1 MRSGREAHEPKRDAA
16 VIYPRSCKRCG
27 GAVQVDFGDKADD
40 PARCVNCGD
49 RPQPRPLPY
58 LTPASRGQRTP
69 VAGPSQAALD
79 LQAEVE
85 EQDRR
90 ERLERGRRLAAEFRA
105 LYSQGVTVKD
115 AAKRLGVSA
124 RSLHRWLKAAK

>member
-1 MRSGREAHEPKRDAA
+1 MSVEGHRADAD
-16 VIYPRSCKRCG
+16 IRCLSCGHRPNPR
-27 GAVQVDFGDKADD
+27 A
-40 PARCVNCGD
+40 
-49 RPQPRPLPY
+49 LPY
-58 LTPASRGQRTP
+58 LTGGAARELQTP

-85 EQDRR
+85 EHNRR
-90 ERLERGRRLAAEFRA
+90 ERAARGRRLAAEFRA

>member
-1 MRSGREAHEPKRDAA
+1 MIHPSLCPK
-16 VIYPRSCKRCG
+16 CKT
-27 GAVQVDFGDKADD
+27 GAVYVGDPRYEEDET
-40 PARCVNCGD
+40 RCVNCSW
-49 RPQPRPLPY
+49 RPNPRALPY

-90 ERLERGRRLAAEFRA
+90 ERMERGRRLAAEFRA